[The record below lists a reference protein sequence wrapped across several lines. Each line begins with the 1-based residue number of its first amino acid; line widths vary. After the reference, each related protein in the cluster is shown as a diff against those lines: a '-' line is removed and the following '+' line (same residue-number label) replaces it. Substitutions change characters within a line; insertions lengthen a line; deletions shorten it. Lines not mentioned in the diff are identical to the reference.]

1 MKKSKKPK
9 PLKKKTVMR
18 TVGRG
23 LEDLAKLPW
32 IVNGEVME
40 EMKDTVGGIVV
51 S

>member
-1 MKKSKKPK
+1 MKKKEKPK
-9 PLKKKTVMR
+9 KKSVMR

-40 EMKDTVGGIVV
+40 EPDED
-51 S
+51 

>member
-1 MKKSKKPK
+1 MKKKEKPK
-9 PLKKKTVMR
+9 KSKTVMR

-40 EMKDTVGGIVV
+40 EPEEEE
-51 S
+51 

>member
-1 MKKSKKPK
+1 MKKSKKPRTPKVSK
-9 PLKKKTVMR
+9 PKTVMR

-40 EMKDTVGGIVV
+40 EPDNGED
-51 S
+51 

>member
-1 MKKSKKPK
+1 MKKPK
-9 PLKKKTVMR
+9 PKPKKTVMR

-40 EMKDTVGGIVV
+40 EPEESED
-51 S
+51 